1 MPIGIGADHDALA
14 DALARFAERETP
26 VERTRTQFAEL
37 GRGELLDQ
45 WKQLVDMGIPS
56 LHIPGVF
63 DGAGA
68 GLLELAVALEQSGHG
83 LIPGPLLPTVTASAV
98 IQAHGTD
105 AAHRTLLPR
114 FAAGATGACA
124 LEPGTVTLEGDGDE
138 VIASGT
144 TVPILGAVGA
154 DVLVLAGRCGGEV
167 VWFVIPAA
175 DGIGRTAEDGVDLTR
190 DIGRISL
197 SEARIP
203 AENVLGAGPG
213 EVASLAAVLQCAEA
227 VGIARWAQE
236 TSLAYAKIREQFG
249 RPIGSFQ
256 AIKHKCAQ
264 LFIRVEVMTSSVW
277 DAATAA
283 DGGDPRQFALAA
295 ARTATACRREA
306 VDVVLDCLTLLGGI
320 GNTWEHDIHLYW
332 RRAVSLL
339 ALGGSQDQWARR
351 AGELALTTERHTA
364 PGVEDRP
371 GFRARV
377 AATIAEAAEVSARD
391 PQAARVLLAERGLV
405 SPHYP
410 EPYGLGADTA
420 GQLIIA
426 EEFDRAGMPQPTTV
440 IGEWALP
447 SILEY
452 GTEEQM
458 GRLVT
463 PTLRGEIVWCQLF
476 SEPGAGSDL
485 ASLTTFATKV
495 DGGWRIDGSKVWNSK
510 AHEAHW
516 GICLARTD
524 REAPKHRGIS
534 FFLVDM
540 SAPGVQVRP
549 LREANGDSMFNEV
562 ILDGV
567 FVSDADLVGAPGEGW
582 KVARTTLANERVAM
596 GTTSVAGGHRFDPV
610 EVARPLDPQTRL
622 DALPALGR
630 ITSTTGALD
639 ALAHR
644 SVLKRL
650 SGLNPGVE
658 ASALKAASARHI
670 TEAAAQV
677 LEWFGSEAAVGS
689 LGPDVVGGGRAAKAY
704 LSTPSLLIGGGTLEI
719 QLGVISEQILGLPR
733 EPRGQVVAR

>member
-14 DALARFAERETP
+14 DSLARFAARTTP
-26 VERTRTQFAEL
+26 VEQTRLQIAEL
-37 GRGELLDQ
+37 GRGERPAH
-45 WKQLVDMGIPS
+45 WGQLVGMGIPS
-56 LHIPGVF
+56 LHIAEEFG
-63 DGAGA
+63 GAGA
-68 GLLELAVALEQSGHG
+68 GLLELTVALEQSGHG

-105 AAHRTLLPR
+105 AARKALLPR
-114 FAAGATGACA
+114 FAAGAIGACA

-154 DVLVLAGRCGGEV
+154 DILVLAGQCGETP
-167 VWFVIPAA
+167 VWFVLPADA
-175 DGIGRTAEDGVDLTR
+175 AGIDRTPAEGVDLTR
-190 DIGRISL
+190 DIGRIHL

-203 AENVLGAGPG
+203 ADHILGALPE
-213 EVASLAAVLQCAEA
+213 EVESLAAVLQCAEA

-264 LFIRVEVMTSSVW
+264 LFIRLEVMTSSVW
-277 DAATAA
+277 DAAMAA
-283 DGGDPRQFALAA
+283 DGGDPQQLALAA
-295 ARTATACRREA
+295 ARTATVCRREA
-306 VDVVLDCLTLLGGI
+306 VDMVLDSLTLLGGI

-339 ALGGSQDQWARR
+339 ALGGAQDEWARR
-351 AGELALTTERHTA
+351 AGELALTTERRA
-364 PGVEDRP
+364 ALGIEDRP
-371 GFRARV
+371 EFRAGV
-377 AATIAEAAEVSARD
+377 AATIAAAAALD
-391 PQAARVLLAERGLV
+391 PLSARVLLADRGLV
-405 SPHYP
+405 APHYP
-410 EPYGLGADTA
+410 APYGLGADTA
-420 GQLIIA
+420 GQLVIA
-426 EEFDRAGMPQPTTV
+426 EEFDRAGMAQPTTV

-447 SILEY
+447 SILQY
-452 GTEEQM
+452 GTEDQM
-458 GRLVT
+458 ERLVA

-485 ASLTTFATKV
+485 ASLTTFATTV
-495 DGGWRIDGSKVWNSK
+495 DGGWRIDGRKVWNSK

-524 REAPKHRGIS
+524 RDVPKHRGIS

-540 SAPGVQVRP
+540 SAPGVEVRP

-562 ILDGV
+562 TLDGV
-567 FVSDADLVGAPGEGW
+567 FVPDADLVGTPGEGW

-596 GTTSVAGGHRFDPV
+596 GTTPVAGGHRFDPV
-610 EVARPLDPQTRL
+610 EVVRALDPAARSA
-622 DALPALGR
+622 ALPALGR
-630 ITSTTGALD
+630 ITSGTGALD

-644 SVLKRL
+644 SILKRL

-670 TEAAAQV
+670 TDAAAQV
-677 LEWFGSEAAVGS
+677 FEWFGPEAAVGS
-689 LGPDVVGGGRAAKAY
+689 LGPGVAGGGRAAKAY

-719 QLGVISEQILGLPR
+719 QLSVIAEQILGLPR
-733 EPRGQVVAR
+733 EPR

>member
-14 DALARFAERETP
+14 DALSRFAARETP
-26 VERTRTQFAEL
+26 VERTRTQFSEL
-37 GRGELLDQ
+37 GRGELPEH

-56 LHIPGVF
+56 LHIPAVF

-68 GLLELAVALEQSGHG
+68 GMLELAVALERSGHG
-83 LIPGPLLPTVTASAV
+83 LIPGPLLATVTASAV
-98 IQAHGTD
+98 VQAHGTD
-105 AAHRTLLPR
+105 AVHQALLPR

-138 VIASGT
+138 VVASGT
-144 TVPILGAVGA
+144 TAPVLGAVGA
-154 DVLVLAGRCGGEV
+154 DILVLAGQCGEKP
-167 VWFVIPAA
+167 VWFVVPAHTY
-175 DGIGRTAEDGVDLTR
+175 GVSRTVEEGVDLTR
-190 DIGRISL
+190 DIGRIHL

-203 AENVLGAGPG
+203 ADHILGALPE
-213 EVASLAAVLQCAEA
+213 EVNALAVVLQCAEA

-264 LFIRVEVMTSSVW
+264 LFIRVEVMTSAVW
-277 DAATAA
+277 DAAAAADSGARAQAALTAA
-283 DGGDPRQFALAA
+283 RAA
-295 ARTATACRREA
+295 TVCRREA
-306 VDVVLDCLTLLGGI
+306 VDIVLDCLTLLGGI

-351 AGELALTTERHTA
+351 AGELALTIERNA
-364 PGVEDRP
+364 DLGVEDRP
-371 GFRARV
+371 EFRAQV
-377 AATIAEAAEVSARD
+377 AAAIAAAAQLDSG
-391 PQAARVLLAERGLV
+391 AARTLLAERGLV

-410 EPYGLGADTA
+410 EPYGLGADTV
-420 GQLIIA
+420 GQLIVA
-426 EEFDRAGMPQPTTV
+426 EEFDRAGMSQPTTV

-447 SILEY
+447 SVLQY
-452 GTEEQM
+452 GTEEQTR
-458 GRLVT
+458 RLVA

-495 DGGWRIDGSKVWNSK
+495 DGGWRIDGNKVWNSR

-524 REAPKHRGIS
+524 REAPKHRGIT

-540 SAPGVQVRP
+540 SAPGVDVRP

-562 ILDGV
+562 VLDGV
-567 FVSDADLVGAPGEGW
+567 FVPDADLVGAPGEGW

-596 GTTSVAGGHRFDPV
+596 GNTPVAGGHRFDPI
-610 EVARPLDPQTRL
+610 EVARTLDPQTRR
-622 DALPALGR
+622 DALPELGR

-639 ALAHR
+639 ALGHR

-658 ASALKAASARHI
+658 ASVLKAAAARHI

-677 LEWFGSEAAVGS
+677 FEWFGSESAVGS

-719 QLGVISEQILGLPR
+719 QLNVISEQILGLPR
-733 EPRGQVVAR
+733 ESR